1 MIRYLH
7 IALGITAIALIS
19 ACGSQG
25 TPKPAAEIPEIRP
38 GILMGYLP
46 MEEPLDSKAFVPTAP
61 AEDSPRQAMDDA
73 VVARM
78 LALRG
83 SPRWEL
89 AVRDARLEFPGAA
102 FVSNYRIF
110 INRLIE

>member
-7 IALGITAIALIS
+7 IALGATAIVLIS

-25 TPKPAAEIPEIRP
+25 TTKPVAEEVPEIHP

-46 MEEPLDSKAFVPTAP
+46 MEEPLDSKAFVPAAP
-61 AEDSPRQAMDDA
+61 AGDSPRQAMDDA

-89 AVRDARLEFPGAA
+89 AVRDARLGFPGA
-102 FVSNYRIF
+102 
-110 INRLIE
+110 